1 MGNGTRQARRLPR
14 DAPQP
19 VTCAILAVR
28 HGQGSFPTSALGAV
42 PGADGRPQ
50 AAMPSHP
57 KRSPGVPG
65 PGERVHLVD
74 ERFTWGEELRCQRPG
89 ADRRRRD
96 GASQPRLARTAVTQ
110 RPTSMPPEGR
120 PRGNTLPRH
129 AGDVPAAPARRVRS
143 VPAAASHAIGL
154 AERGPDRFAGRP
166 RVVNP
171 PTSHATGMMELTL

>member
-74 ERFTWGEELRCQRPG
+74 ERFTLGDELLCQRPG
-89 ADRRRRD
+89 RIAVD
-96 GASQPRLARTAVTQ
+96 GMALANQGWPALPLR
-110 RPTSMPPEGR
+110 SG
-120 PRGNTLPRH
+120 LPRCH
-129 AGDVPAAPARRVRS
+129 RKADHEATPCHGMLAMSAAPARRVRS
-143 VPAAASHAIGL
+143 VPAAASQAIGL
-154 AERGPDRFAGRP
+154 AERGPDRSAGRS

-171 PTSHATGMMELTL
+171 PTSHGTGMMELTL